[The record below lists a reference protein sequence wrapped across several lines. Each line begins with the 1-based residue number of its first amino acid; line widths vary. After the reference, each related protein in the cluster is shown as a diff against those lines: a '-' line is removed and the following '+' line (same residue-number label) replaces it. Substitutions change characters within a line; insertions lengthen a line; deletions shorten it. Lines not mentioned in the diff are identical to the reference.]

1 MGLLDLF
8 RAGRVVLHAS
18 RAVRRQRA
26 SAQALRALPMA
37 ELVPRSLAGLHSEHA
52 SWHATARRPRAD
64 AESLAAAR
72 RLPASLAAFYR
83 VCDGFDASDDFPVR
97 MLPMGELRLG
107 ADHKPPPSAIV
118 QAFWREH
125 GNDSEQEGCL
135 AILPPD
141 NLMALATDAAESF
154 LRPSALDLM
163 LPIEPMAPHAFTLVL
178 LAGLGDR
185 LPAGAVLEFENGAAT
200 RYEDFGHWLATRGTL
215 FETLKE
221 AASPVS

>member
-8 RAGRVVLHAS
+8 RAGRVVMHVS

-37 ELVPRSLAGLHSEHA
+37 ELVARSLAGLHSEHA
-52 SWHATARRPRAD
+52 SWRATARPPRLD
-64 AESLAAAR
+64 AAPLAAAR
-72 RLPASLAAFYR
+72 RLPAALAAFYA
-83 VCDGFDASDDFPVR
+83 VCDGFEARDDFPVR
-97 MLPMGELRLG
+97 MLPMADLRLG
-107 ADHKPPPSAIV
+107 ADHAPSPSAIV

-141 NLMALATDAAESF
+141 NLVALATDTAESY

-163 LPIEPMAPHAFTLVL
+163 LPIEPMAPHTFTLVL

-200 RYEDFGHWLATRGTL
+200 RYEDFAHWLATRGTL
-215 FETLKE
+215 FEMVGE
-221 AASPVS
+221 AA